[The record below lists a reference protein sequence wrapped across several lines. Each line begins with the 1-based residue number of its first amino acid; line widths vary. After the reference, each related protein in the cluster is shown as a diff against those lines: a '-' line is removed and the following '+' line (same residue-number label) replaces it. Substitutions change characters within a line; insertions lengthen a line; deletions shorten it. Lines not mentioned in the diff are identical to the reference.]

1 MQNLVARV
9 IAPHRSIR
17 DKHTCPALQKQT
29 DTLSATYVDNFAVF
43 GLDPKLVDHQLN
55 LIVKEFDKLGIA
67 THENTAASSNTA
79 FVGLQFHDCCVSI
92 KNSRLTKL
100 KYALDELLA
109 RSKCSRRMLE
119 VIVGHISWAM
129 MLFRPALTALNY
141 VYSFGRD
148 DPHALIK
155 IPFEVRKELFQIR
168 SILPLLRADVR
179 SAWHPLVHASDASS
193 TGFGVCSRWASPA
206 YVGNLGRQ
214 IPIMFA

>member
-1 MQNLVARV
+1 
-9 IAPHRSIR
+9 
-17 DKHTCPALQKQT
+17 
-29 DTLSATYVDNFAVF
+29 
-43 GLDPKLVDHQLN
+43 
-55 LIVKEFDKLGIA
+55 
-67 THENTAASSNTA
+67 
-79 FVGLQFHDCCVSI
+79 
-92 KNSRLTKL
+92 
-100 KYALDELLA
+100 
-109 RSKCSRRMLE
+109 MLE

-129 MLFRPALTALNY
+129 MLFRPALSILNY

-214 IPIMFA
+214 SDRWRFRTLDRVNIRRAALGLDNELNDPEIPLDSFKSLGHDPVLDVPKFFLGPNDWPVCHAQRFKSHDHITRPEGRLLSKKHPVFWRPLSFPC